1 MYLKTHH
8 SHQGSLFSYKHHLHL
23 QVQFLDMEA
32 WRDETANDDEEE
44 LLDYRT
50 SAKDALILLCDASSP
65 MHVKQEACPEAEE
78 EETGGTLTPFEMA
91 LKVAHATLRNK
102 VFHAPNDLVGVI
114 LFGTAEAVGVT
125 DFKHISQ
132 LLPLDTA
139 EAQHILQLEEFL
151 DNANKFKEE
160 FGGSSSDFSLHEAIW
175 QCQTM
180 FANIKGKTGQNKI
193 MLLTCE
199 DDPHASAATKKR
211 HAMAKAT
218 DLNNTGIYL
227 DVVPIGKGFRMDKF
241 YKDLVQL
248 ADDEHPLDD
257 TPGAER
263 IEDLLRVTR
272 KRIHKKRSIGR
283 VRYFIFLQ
291 FNFRL
296 EILFSGTIFPRAGHE
311 VCRVHLQSGSK
322 GV

>member
-1 MYLKTHH
+1 
-8 SHQGSLFSYKHHLHL
+8 
-23 QVQFLDMEA
+23 MEA
-32 WRDETANDDEEE
+32 WRDDTANADEDE

-65 MHVKQEACPEAEE
+65 MHVKQEGQDSEE
-78 EETGGTLTPFEMA
+78 DSGAMTPFEMA
-91 LKVAHATLRNK
+91 VKVAHATLRNK
-102 VFHAPNDLVGVI
+102 VFHAPNDLVGVM

-139 EAQHILQLEEFL
+139 EAQHILRLEEFL
-151 DNANKFKEE
+151 DDAEKFKEE
-160 FGGSSSDFSLHEAIW
+160 FGGSSGDFSLHEAIW

-193 MLLTCE
+193 MLLTCV
-199 DDPHASAATKKR
+199 DDPHASAVPKKR

-227 DVVPIGKGFRMDKF
+227 DVVPIGKGFKMDRF

-248 ADDEHPLDD
+248 ADDEHPLDE

-283 VRYFIFLQ
+283 VKYVFQISALQ
-291 FNFRL
+291 P
-296 EILFSGTIFPRAGHE
+296 ES
-311 VCRVHLQSGSK
+311 
-322 GV
+322 

>member
-1 MYLKTHH
+1 MSVGKNDARHLPDTYGVKTHH

-78 EETGGTLTPFEMA
+78 EETGTLTPFEMA

-283 VRYFIFLQ
+283 AR
-291 FNFRL
+291 
-296 EILFSGTIFPRAGHE
+296 
-311 VCRVHLQSGSK
+311 
-322 GV
+322 

>member
-1 MYLKTHH
+1 
-8 SHQGSLFSYKHHLHL
+8 
-23 QVQFLDMEA
+23 MEA
-32 WRDETANDDEEE
+32 WQDATANDDEDE

-65 MHVKQEACPEAEE
+65 MHIKSEVNSESEE
-78 EETGGTLTPFEMA
+78 EGESGAMTPFEMA
-91 LKVAHATLRNK
+91 VKVAHATLKNK

-114 LFGTAEAVGVT
+114 LFGTAEAVDVT

-139 EAQHILQLEEFL
+139 EAQHILRLEEFL
-151 DNANKFKEE
+151 DDAGKFKEE
-160 FGGSSSDFSLHEAIW
+160 FGGSSGDFSLHEAIW

-193 MLLTCE
+193 MLLTCV
-199 DDPHASAATKKR
+199 DDPHASAAPKKR

-227 DVVPIGKGFRMDKF
+227 DVVPIGKGFKMDKF

-248 ADDEHPLDD
+248 ADDEHPLDE

-283 VRYFIFLQ
+283 VRNLNFTFLRS
-291 FNFRL
+291 N
-296 EILFSGTIFPRAGHE
+296 
-311 VCRVHLQSGSK
+311 
-322 GV
+322 